1 MWFQEQTAL
10 SHVVPVHSGTHS
22 AVRDGARL
30 SQTQGRPGS
39 SVTWN
44 TLGRKAE
51 TPLGHSHAN
60 MNLKATMSKPD
71 KRTNKKADIDPVG
84 NQRGG
89 CRKG

>member
-10 SHVVPVHSGTHS
+10 SHVVPMHSGTRS
-22 AVRDGARL
+22 AIRDGARL

-44 TLGRKAE
+44 TSGRKAE

-60 MNLKATMSKPD
+60 MNLKATSKPV
-71 KRTNKKADIDPVG
+71 KRTNKKADTDRVG
-84 NQRGG
+84 YPGGGG